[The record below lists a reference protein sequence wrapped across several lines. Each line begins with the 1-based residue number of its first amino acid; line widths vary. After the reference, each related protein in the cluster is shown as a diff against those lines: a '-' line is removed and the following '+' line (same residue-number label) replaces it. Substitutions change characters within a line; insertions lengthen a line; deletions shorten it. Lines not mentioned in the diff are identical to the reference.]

1 MSIEYDIIRDK
12 KLVLAKGSGVI
23 TGTDV
28 REHLATLA
36 KDERY
41 KAPMKKLVD
50 YRSVDTIRISREEA
64 YSIAR
69 MKVKLANTF
78 TGERCAFVSPKD
90 ETYSASQ
97 VHRTLVDGIGLNTQ
111 VFRRIEDALEWL
123 DVTLD
128 KNHEQWLINRHTV
141 KRN

>member
-1 MSIEYDIIRDK
+1 MSIEYDIILDK

-23 TGTDV
+23 TGADV
-28 REHLATLA
+28 IEHLVALA
-36 KDERY
+36 MDERY

-50 YRSVDTIRISREEA
+50 YRTIDSIRISSEEA
-64 YSIAR
+64 YAIAR
-69 MKVKLANTF
+69 MKVKLASTF

-90 ETYSASQ
+90 DSYSSSR
-97 VHRTLVDGIGLNTQ
+97 VHQALVDGIGLSTE

-128 KNHEQWLINRHTV
+128 KNHEQWLT
-141 KRN
+141 KRCT